1 MNMIKIRSKQ
11 FFGYLDPVNVVLAL
25 FIIVTGFFIF
35 HQNQINLKVKSFNY
49 YVNTISKLKILNND
63 FDSFINM
70 KTSFVDYD
78 ELITKIN
85 ETYTLIDILKKDEF
99 YDNFGNEFKDAII
112 ELEEKWHKKARNIER
127 FKSANAFVV
136 GTFNY
141 VLELSSQIKK
151 ESFLNQREDFLV
163 LDESIR
169 NILKLFVN
177 EKNINEDKLFELSIF
192 DQLKNLEDLSKKTR
206 EAELEFLHKRL
217 SAIVNN
223 LIKINLLKVDFKSF
237 DFKKDLENIEEN
249 LELVNSKNLDHQQ
262 IFAIVL
268 FVISIIL
275 LIILI
280 YAYYKSVRTKT
291 ELKAFRYA
299 VENSDNSIVMTD
311 KNRNITYVNESFEN
325 ITGYKREEVLGK
337 NPNILKSGKLNKEFY
352 SKMNKT
358 LDSGE
363 KWMGEFVNIDKNQE
377 VYYETASITPIFNGK
392 ELTGY
397 LAIKLNVTDY
407 VKEQEKVEFLA
418 YHDSLT
424 LLPNRRSLERK
435 VKDLLEKSL
444 LYKNKFS
451 IFFIDLD
458 GFKFINDGL
467 GHDVGDELLKKLG
480 LKFKELFKETDSVF
494 RIGGDEF
501 AVLFYYEDEKTIN
514 KNAEKIIRNV
524 NEKIIIKNHSLH
536 VGCSIGIAR
545 YPDDATTLV
554 NLLKYSDTAMYKA
567 KQKGKNRYEFYTQDL
582 SATVSR
588 RFEIE
593 QAFPVGLKKSEFSLV
608 YQPKYSM
615 KSKETFSVEA
625 LLRWD
630 SSILGKVNP
639 EDFIFVAEEMG
650 FIYELGLFVFKQ
662 ACEDFRKLENKLGIK
677 MITINISTVQ
687 LMQDDFIER
696 VKEIL
701 FETNVQASS
710 VGIEITETYLIKNI
724 DEIEISLTK
733 LQKLGFKILID
744 DFGTGY
750 SSLQYLQ
757 RLPIDIIKIDRSF
770 VSNLTNKNKEIIKAI
785 VAISQSFG
793 YKTIAEG
800 IETKEQED
808 ILLALGIDFGQG
820 FLFSK
825 PKSLIEFN

>member
-136 GTFNY
+136 ATFNY